1 MYKLYNVKTWGSL
14 AIHLLLEELGVPY
27 TNIWMT
33 GEQVQDPEYRA
44 INPLGMV
51 PALGLAD
58 GRSLY
63 ESAAI
68 VSFLVAA
75 HPDGGMSPPIGS
87 DAYGEFMSLLH
98 LMSTELYQTNNLCA
112 PGSVYALNPEQDMH
126 VVAVAMERTD
136 GYWRILDDRLVKSG
150 PWLMGE
156 DFSALDLYC
165 FMLTIWGKPTEKALH
180 GRFKAVAKLAKAVRA
195 RPKLKAALESHGVM
209 ELGGYGG

>member
-33 GEQVQDPEYRA
+33 AEQVKDPEYRA

-75 HPDGGMSPPIGS
+75 HPDGGMSPEIGS

-98 LMSTELYQTNNLCA
+98 LMSTELYQTNSMSF
-112 PGSVYALNPEQDMH
+112 PGNAYAMSPEQDAH
-126 VVAVAMERTD
+126 IVATASERTD
-136 GYWRILDDRLVKSG
+136 GYWRIIDDRLAKSG
-150 PWLMGE
+150 PWLLGE
-156 DFSALDLYC
+156 EFSALDIYC
-165 FMLTIWGKPTEKALH
+165 FMLTIWGRPTEKALL
-180 GRFKAVAKLAKAVRA
+180 GRFKAIAKLAKAVRA

-209 ELGGYGG
+209 DLGGYGG

>member
-33 GEQVQDPEYRA
+33 AEQVKDPEYRA

-75 HPDGGMSPPIGS
+75 HPDGGMAPVIGS
-87 DAYGEFMSLLH
+87 DAYGEFMSVLH
-98 LMSTELYQTNNLCA
+98 LMSTELYQTNNLAA
-112 PGSVYALNPEQDMH
+112 PGSGYALTPEQDAH
-126 VVAVAMERTD
+126 IVAAARERTD
-136 GYWRILDDRLVKSG
+136 GYWRILEERLKAQG

-156 DFSALDLYC
+156 EFSALDLYC
-165 FMLTIWGKPTEKALH
+165 FMLTLWGRPTEKALQQ
-180 GRFKAVAKLAKAVRA
+180 RFPAIARLATGVRA
-195 RPKLKAALESHGVM
+195 RPKLMAALDSHGVV